1 MTTSTSQGRDSA
13 GLRRHNVRVLL
24 RHLHLHG
31 PTSRARLGKITGLTR
46 SAIADLVGELAERGL
61 AMETGPSQTQTGRG
75 RPPLIVAPSHER
87 AKVLAV
93 AVEVDTIRIRRI
105 GLGGAL
111 LDGTE
116 LPHDAAP
123 GDTVRS
129 VRLLTEL
136 INTWIAD
143 EPEPPIALGV
153 AVPGLVRAEDGM
165 VARAPN
171 LAWHE
176 LDLGEQ
182 LRAGTGLAEP
192 VVVGNEARL
201 AGLAEHLRG
210 AGRQCGDLVYISA
223 GVGVGGGI
231 ITRNRLLTGSTGYGG
246 ELGHMITHP
255 GGRRCH
261 CGGRGCW
268 ETEIGADAL
277 LRHAGVPQP
286 TDRHAA
292 LDELF
297 AGAARGGDALEALRA
312 LCVPVA
318 TGIANLV
325 NVFNPERVVLG
336 GLLQPLAHHLADE
349 LRETLDELRGLPE
362 LPVELRPAELGA
374 DGRVLGAAETALD
387 SFLNQLG

>member
-1 MTTSTSQGRDSA
+1 
-13 GLRRHNVRVLL
+13 
-24 RHLHLHG
+24 
-31 PTSRARLGKITGLTR
+31 
-46 SAIADLVGELAERGL
+46 
-61 AMETGPSQTQTGRG
+61 METGPSQTQTGRG

-336 GLLQPLAHHLADE
+336 GLLQPLAHHLGDE